1 MKLRALILLIVI
13 YILAAFGWLTYS
25 LLNYSNSDYTLKNDV
40 LKAGL
45 NACILQ
51 IVQESRNGNLGSDST
66 QEYFIKQLKLDINP
80 ALLSTFVRQRYNNNF
95 VVEYIPLKQRT
106 VIQLEINPERL
117 QQLQTQYDRQ
127 KKMWWFQSVLLFM
140 LVGTGV
146 FGVFYSINS
155 LFKLNKQQNNFLLS
169 VTHEFKTPIAA
180 IRLMLQTI
188 LNPKIKED
196 KKRELIEKSIDN
208 THRLEDLTENMLTA
222 TQIEYGQYTYN
233 YEAFN
238 LSEMM
243 YRIVAS
249 HEVKGLINTQIEE
262 EVSYTG
268 DKVILR
274 IAISNLINNAFKYS
288 NDQPIDLVLKKLKNE
303 IQIQVKDQGVG
314 VDSAERKK
322 IFNKFYR
329 SQDEETRT
337 TKGTGLG
344 LFIVKRAVKNHGGN
358 IDVTDNLPQGSCF
371 TMSLPT

>member
-1 MKLRALILLIVI
+1 MKLRALILLIVV

-51 IVQESRNGNLGSDST
+51 IIQESKNGNLGSDST
-66 QEYFIKQLKLDINP
+66 KSYFIKQLNLDVNPEKL
-80 ALLSTFVRQRYNNNF
+80 SSFVKDRYNNNF
-95 VVEYIPLKQRT
+95 VVDYIPLKDRI
-106 VIQLEINPERL
+106 VIQLQINQERL
-117 QQLQTQYDRQ
+117 DQLETQYDRQ
-127 KKMWWFQSVLLFM
+127 KKMWWFQSILLFM

-188 LNPKIKED
+188 LNPKIKEE

-222 TQIEYGQYTYN
+222 TQIEYGQYVYN
-233 YEAFN
+233 MMSFD
-238 LSEMM
+238 LSELMH
-243 YRIVAS
+243 RIISS
-249 HEVKGLINTQIEE
+249 HEVKGRINTEIQDKVI
-262 EVSYTG
+262 YTG
-268 DKVILR
+268 DKIILR

-288 NDQPIDLVLKKLKNE
+288 NEGEIDVILKKSNNAISIE
-303 IQIQVKDQGVG
+303 VKDQGIG
-314 VDSAERKK
+314 VSSGERKK

-329 SQDEETRT
+329 VQDEETRT

-344 LFIVKRAVKNHGGN
+344 LFIVKRAVKNHGGT
-358 IDVTDNLPQGSCF
+358 IEVSDNHPVGAIFSITLPI
-371 TMSLPT
+371 